1 MAVNVMG
8 MLNVSN
14 NIKNGK
20 YDIEYIEISK
30 IKESDKNFYNT
41 DEFNELK
48 LSIEISGLR
57 QNIEVEEIAN
67 NFKKIKFKFIERK
80 SCNFDQHVTNWSKN
94 YLLSL
99 NPQFIS
105 IQQTKWC
112 VGYKKINSVT
122 SGDGTGIFK
131 IISGHRRYKACKEL
145 YDAGNEEFKLI
156 PCRVVENISAID
168 SEIQLISGNAFNRE
182 LTDFERMHQVVRL
195 AELLEL
201 QKAKGE
207 GVSGGKRE
215 AIAELLNLSR
225 TKVGDLQKIYKDLTV
240 ELKEEFK
247 NENIDFTTARALAG
261 QDKNYQDEKLDELKQ
276 GKKVT
281 KTSIDKEIKENKEKE
296 IKVVVDDVEI
306 IENQLSFDDTVNE
319 SVIKK
324 DYVEPTIELYVEG
337 ENDEVETIVPIM
349 GTNNDSTNPNSNNR
363 LNSSDSENNNIE
375 LESIQNKNVPIMGTN
390 ETTISEGEILEKL
403 IKKHSGKLS
412 VLDFNIQK
420 YESIGRTP
428 SRLDLE
434 EQSELQVLIK
444 ALEFYKANYN

>member
-1 MAVNVMG
+1 MAVDVMK
-8 MLNVSN
+8 MF
-14 NIKNGK
+14 NIPNGNKNGK

-30 IKESDKNFYNT
+30 IKESEKNFYNT

-131 IISGHRRYKACKEL
+131 IISGHRRYRAFKEL
-145 YDAGNEEFKLI
+145 YDEGYEEFRLI
-156 PCRVVENISAID
+156 PCRVVENISSID

-207 GVSGGKRE
+207 SVSGGKRE

-281 KTSIDKEIKENKEKE
+281 KTSIDKELKE
-296 IKVVVDDVEI
+296 IKQKEIKPLDDDIEI

-319 SVIKK
+319 SV
-324 DYVEPTIELYVEG
+324 VE
-337 ENDEVETIVPIM
+337 
-349 GTNNDSTNPNSNNR
+349 S
-363 LNSSDSENNNIE
+363 
-375 LESIQNKNVPIMGTN
+375 NVPIMDTNNNTTNTN
-390 ETTISEGEILEKL
+390 ESSITNTPTIEQSVTELESSKKESVPIMDTNLSGISEDEILDKL
-403 IKKHSGKLS
+403 IKKHQGRLS
-412 VLDFNIQK
+412 VLEFNIKK
-420 YESIGRTP
+420 YTSIGRTP
-428 SRLDLE
+428 SKLDLE
-434 EQSELQVLIK
+434 EQMELQVQIK
-444 ALEFYKANYN
+444 ALEFYRNETTEK